1 MEREVFI
8 VMTVQNVL
16 IIFIYELKV
25 PKFVDYI
32 VLFFLFYIQTIC
44 MCNLVTKIPQPI
56 NNLVLL

>member
-16 IIFIYELKV
+16 IIFIYKLKV

-32 VLFFLFYIQTIC
+32 GLFFNFIYKQFACACAI
-44 MCNLVTKIPQPI
+44 
-56 NNLVLL
+56 

>member
-32 VLFFLFYIQTIC
+32 VLIFLFYIQTIC
-44 MCNLVTKIPQPI
+44 MRNLVTKNPQPI

>member
-25 PKFVDYI
+25 PEFVEYI

-44 MCNLVTKIPQPI
+44 MCNLVTKNPQPI
-56 NNLVLL
+56 NNLILL